1 MTRATHI
8 DQIARTSLLAL
19 AAFCPFAEALAHDP
33 LPRTSPL
40 SAALTFADEPVAATD
55 PAAPPAAAPAL
66 DNAASDHPASDHPSW
81 TVHIQPLLW
90 YAAPS
95 GDIRLPTNSGN
106 GPAGFTGDAGK
117 IGLNTLD
124 IDRARLRPAGQ
135 ATLSAGDW
143 LFTFAGANYQVSRS
157 GVVAPE
163 ALRVGAVAVASGQTF
178 DVDFEL
184 GLYEVGLGYRLWNKD
199 FAADSSSPSSA
210 VPIALDLHLVGGV
223 RAYDLT
229 INFER
234 TTTGSGA
241 STAGFDELFIEPYL
255 GARLDA
261 TFDHQFSVGLLA
273 TVGYLPGDN
282 PGSLS
287 LDIVAG
293 FTWRPHP
300 NIGVLIGYRQLAYD
314 LEKGEGA
321 DTFAYDGRLAGLLAG
336 IDIAF

>member
-1 MTRATHI
+1 MTRATHT
-8 DQIARTSLLAL
+8 DQIARTSLLVFAAL
-19 AAFCPFAEALAHDP
+19 CPFAPALAHDAISP
-33 LPRTSPL
+33 ASPL
-40 SAALTFADEPVAATD
+40 SAALTFADEPTPPTSSAD
-55 PAAPPAAAPAL
+55 PAAPPAL
-66 DNAASDHPASDHPSW
+66 DAAASGSPAW

-95 GDIRLPTNSGN
+95 GELRLPTNSGN
-106 GPAGFTGDAGK
+106 GPAGFTGDADT

-143 LFTFAGANYQVSRS
+143 LFTFAGTNYEVSRS

-178 DVDFEL
+178 DIDFEL
-184 GLYEVGLGYRLWNKD
+184 GLYEVGLGYRLWSKD
-199 FAADSSSPSSA
+199 FAADSTSPSSA
-210 VPIALDLHLVGGV
+210 VPVVLDLHLVGGV

-234 TTTGSGA
+234 TTAGSGA

-261 TFDHQFSVGLLA
+261 SFDHQFSVGLLA

-314 LEKGEGA
+314 LEKGDGA